1 MAHQHGQAHIVR
13 RQRFR
18 QEEDVTTVVE
28 VKTEVNGGD
37 TRTLVPPAV
46 RPRPKTSTST
56 EDDETTTEAPT
67 STKRTLS
74 TATSTSKARKPTPTQ
89 ESSDVKETA
98 RTSIKE
104 ASTLMVATKEPI
116 PSAASTATA
125 GLASVTAAISA
136 TASAAADAKEEGM
149 STGAKA
155 GLALG
160 VLLAFCAILTGI
172 LLIYRRKKKQMAA
185 AQAENEKIDLHNAAP
200 PPPPQIHV
208 AAATA
213 PSIRTNRTASTAP
226 RLSLRPVTQ
235 FDPAFND
242 QNKSGG
248 NLLNVAAAGGAAAQ
262 AHNRGQSDE
271 RPSSSWESPG
281 AVNAPTAN
289 PFNDP
294 EGRSGPP
301 SANPFGNSA
310 AVEPHHAGIPD
321 SPPNNSPLHSTQPSK
336 DFANPGRAIAAAEL
350 SAGPM
355 SSQSNE
361 FPAPPPK
368 SANGSIAPASPART
382 EEFPASPG
390 PAPTGALPVA
400 GALAG
405 SRPQSPAPGPDN
417 VHRVQ
422 LDFKPSMQDELDLY
436 AGQLVRMLH
445 EYDDGWALCIR
456 MDRSQ
461 QGVVP
466 RTCLSKH
473 PVKPRTGPP
482 RQGPPPPGMRGP
494 PIRSA
499 MGPGG
504 IPQPRPLSPGSGR
517 NSPHPPS
524 GRNSPGPR
532 QMPPQHFPPQ
542 SPRGRSNSNA
552 PNPQFSQPRQRSN
565 SNGPMMAPPP
575 QIDGRPR
582 SNSASQAGARRGPA
596 MGMSPMNPNANAGQ
610 DQGAGQPVVN
620 RKPVPGMA
628 I

>member
-18 QEEDVTTVVE
+18 QEDVTTVIE
-28 VKTEVNGGD
+28 VQTEVDNGGA
-37 TRTLVPPAV
+37 RTLVPPAV
-46 RPRPKTSTST
+46 RPRPTTRTST
-56 EDDETTTEAPT
+56 EDDDDDEKTEAPT
-67 STKRTLS
+67 STRRPLS
-74 TATSTSKARKPTPTQ
+74 TAKASKPSSTTTDRDDAI
-89 ESSDVKETA
+89 ETEP
-98 RTSIKE
+98 TSIQQ
-104 ASTLMVATKEPI
+104 ASTLMVATKEPV

-125 GLASVTAAISA
+125 GLASVTAAVTA
-136 TASAAADAKEEGM
+136 TASAAADAPEEGM
-149 STGAKA
+149 SGGAKA
-155 GLALG
+155 GIALG
-160 VLLAFCAILTGI
+160 VLLAFCALLTGI
-172 LLIYRRKKKQMAA
+172 LLVYRRKKKQMAA
-185 AQAENEKIDLHNAAP
+185 AQAQNEKIDLDKATP
-200 PPPPQIHV
+200 PIPQIHV
-208 AAATA
+208 AGASA

-242 QNKSGG
+242 QNKCGG
-248 NLLNVAAAGGAAAQ
+248 NMLNVAAAGGAAAAQ
-262 AHNRGQSDE
+262 AHNRGQSDD
-271 RPSSSWESPG
+271 RS
-281 AVNAPTAN
+281 TN

-294 EGRSGPP
+294 EARSGPP

-310 AVEPHHAGIPD
+310 AVDAHHTGIPD

-336 DFANPGRAIAAAEL
+336 DFANPGPAITAAEM
-350 SAGPM
+350 SAGPL

-361 FPAPPPK
+361 FPVPPPK
-368 SANGSIAPASPART
+368 SANGSIASGSPAWT
-382 EEFPASPG
+382 EDLPASPG

-400 GALAG
+400 GVMAG
-405 SRPQSPAPGPDN
+405 GRPQSPGPGPDN

-422 LDFKPSMQDELDLY
+422 LDFKPSMQDELDLH

-494 PIRSA
+494 PIRSP

-532 QMPPQHFPPQ
+532 QMQMQNQMPPQHFGQ
-542 SPRGRSNSNA
+542 QNPRGRSNSNA
-552 PNPQFSQPRQRSN
+552 PSPQFSQPRQRSN

-575 QIDGRPR
+575 QMDGRPR

-596 MGMSPMNPNANAGQ
+596 PGMSPMNPNAGQ
-610 DQGAGQPVVN
+610 GVGQPVVN
-620 RKPVPGMA
+620 RKPLPGMA